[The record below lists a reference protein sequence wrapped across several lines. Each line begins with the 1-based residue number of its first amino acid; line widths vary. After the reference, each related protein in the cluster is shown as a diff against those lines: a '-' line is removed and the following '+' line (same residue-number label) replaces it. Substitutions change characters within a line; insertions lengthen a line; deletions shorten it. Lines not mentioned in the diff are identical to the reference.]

1 MLVLLLENPVTFGTV
16 LFVSL
21 LVCMELGRRIGRRRL
36 ARDPDVLDSGTG
48 AVDGMVFALLGLLV
62 AFTFSGAASR
72 FDDRRAL
79 VVTEANDIGTAYLRI
94 DLLPKDAQ
102 APLRDAF
109 HRYVDSRLAS
119 YSRDISVEEF
129 NAAFAKSQGIQ
140 AEIWKLA
147 VAAGGRPDAPP
158 AANMLLLPAI
168 NEMIDITS
176 TRAAAM
182 RIHPPWPIFAML
194 LVTALVC
201 ALLAGNAM
209 LKSRKPN
216 WIHVLGFAAIT
227 ATTMYVIAD
236 LEYPRRGLI
245 QVDSLDQMLKDALK

>member
-1 MLVLLLENPVTFGTV
+1 
-16 LFVSL
+16 
-21 LVCMELGRRIGRRRL
+21 MELGRRIGRRRL
-36 ARDPDVLDSGTG
+36 ARDPEVLDAGTG

-79 VVTEANDIGTAYLRI
+79 IVTEANDIGTAYLRI
-94 DLLPKDAQ
+94 DLLPATAQ

-109 HRYVDSRLAS
+109 HRYVDSRMAS
-119 YSRDISVEEF
+119 YARDNSVEDF
-129 NAAFAKSQGIQ
+129 NTSFATTQEIQ

-147 VAAGGRPDAPP
+147 VDAGRQPDAQP

-176 TRAAAM
+176 TRAAAL
-182 RIHPPWPIFAML
+182 RVHPPWPIFAML
-194 LVTALVC
+194 LLTALVC

-209 LKSRKPN
+209 LRSRYPN
-216 WIHVLGFAAIT
+216 WMHIIGFAAIT
-227 ATTMYVIAD
+227 TVTMYVIAD
-236 LEYPRRGLI
+236 LEFPRSGLI
-245 QVDSLDQMLKDALK
+245 QVDALDHMLQEAVK

>member
-1 MLVLLLENPVTFGTV
+1 V

-21 LVCMELGRRIGRRRL
+21 IVCMEFGRRIGRRRM
-36 ARDPDVLDSGTG
+36 ARDPDALDAGTG

-72 FDDRRAL
+72 FDDRRTMI
-79 VVTEANDIGTAYLRI
+79 VTEANDIGTAYLRI
-94 DLLPKDAQ
+94 DLLPQAAQ

-119 YSRDISVEEF
+119 YARDISAEEF
-129 NAAFAKSQGIQ
+129 NTAFARSQVIQ

-176 TRAAAM
+176 TRAAAL
-182 RIHPPWPIFAML
+182 RFHPPWPIFAML
-194 LVTALVC
+194 LLTALVC

-209 LKSRKPN
+209 LRSRSPN
-216 WIHVLGFAAIT
+216 WLHVLGFAAIT
-227 ATTMYVIAD
+227 TVTLYVIAD

-245 QVDSLDQMLKDALK
+245 QVDGLDQMLKDAVQ

>member
-1 MLVLLLENPVTFGTV
+1 MLIFLLENPIAFGAV
-16 LFVSL
+16 LFVAL
-21 LVCMELGRRIGRRRL
+21 LLSMELGRRIGRRRL
-36 ARDPDVLDSGTG
+36 ARDPDALDAGTG

-94 DLLPKDAQ
+94 DLLPPAAQ

-119 YSRDISVEEF
+119 YRPDISREDF
-129 NAAFAKSQGIQ
+129 NSAFETSKDIQ
-140 AEIWKLA
+140 AEIWRLA
-147 VAAGGRPDAPP
+147 VAAGRQPDAPP

-176 TRAAAM
+176 TRTAALQF
-182 RIHPPWPIFAML
+182 HPPWPIFLML
-194 LVTALVC
+194 LITVLVG
-201 ALLAGNAM
+201 ALLAGHAM
-209 LKSRKPN
+209 LRSRSPN
-216 WIHVLGFAAIT
+216 WIHILGFAAIT
-227 ATTMYVIAD
+227 TVTMYVIAD

-245 QVDSLDQMLKDALK
+245 QVNDLDQMLKDAVK